1 MATHVYDKEC
11 IERYGRKT
19 CIIIQKTNLQKYEM
33 RLLEKIKEGKI
44 ETYEIEKNSF
54 YYLIPN
60 LLKYRY
66 TVVIVE
72 ELPVEGN
79 HKEITAVHL
88 PVQATLNTPPIIQ

>member
-1 MATHVYDKEC
+1 MATSTYDKEC

-19 CIIIQKTNLQKYEM
+19 CIIIQKTSLQKYEM
-33 RLLEKIKEGKI
+33 RLLDKTKEGKV
-44 ETYEIEKNSF
+44 ELYEIEKASF
-54 YYLIPN
+54 YFLIPN

-72 ELPVEGN
+72 ELQVEGH